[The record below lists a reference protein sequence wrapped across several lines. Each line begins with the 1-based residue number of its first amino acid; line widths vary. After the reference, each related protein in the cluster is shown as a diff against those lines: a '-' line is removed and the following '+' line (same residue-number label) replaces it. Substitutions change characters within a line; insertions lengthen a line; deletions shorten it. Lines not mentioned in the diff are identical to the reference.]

1 MYAISSRLGMEDVEE
16 YGVLASRY
24 KGRWFSRNS
33 GRASIVAVR
42 DCNSGFIER
51 SQQKTKSTYRYSEV
65 R

>member
-1 MYAISSRLGMEDVEE
+1 MEDVEE

-51 SQQKTKSTYRYSEV
+51 SQQKTKSTYKYSEV